1 MHSPSGTRPKKRL
14 ACDRCHARKLRCS
27 GDLDGCTRCLGDD
40 LVCVYSPALKVG
52 RPSKAS
58 MAGREIQQTQSVPN
72 AAFYGVSDRDALT
85 ADSGISMPPSPPQLG
100 DSCITDHTA
109 LFNSFDFTN
118 TFDNFNATHSFLDMP
133 IDEELWPLA
142 TSTPVSSNDLNIDP
156 RLCVTNETA
165 NASSPLE
172 RLSSL
177 QQELLR
183 TKLPPVHARG
193 VGTQPRPAKYTEA
206 AMRPVQETLGVV
218 TELLH
223 QCVKSNGDATDP
235 VCSNWQTV
243 LHLVLTPLSLL
254 LSTYDQILQEI
265 RNALDDPSLL
275 HEESLLNGQWVQ
287 SQSGKRFDV
296 EDPGSRQIWATSPTN
311 EVSDVDKYVQS
322 SDAAFQSYRHMNPR
336 QRAKI
341 LLKWHELITN
351 ARQDIAKIVVF
362 ETGKPMAEALGEV
375 DYALGFAWWFAG
387 EAERIRGSVAQP
399 SISDRRTFVIKQPI
413 GVCVALVPWNFPV
426 AMIIRKVS
434 AALAAGCTMIVKPSP
449 ETPFSVMA
457 LADLALRAGL
467 PPGVLNVISTDNANT
482 PSVSETLCKHPLVRK
497 VTFTGS
503 TAVGS
508 IVARHCSEG
517 LKKVTMELGG
527 NCPFIIFDDG
537 DLEQAVAALMILKW
551 RTAGQACTHAN
562 RVYVQ
567 SGVYDKFAQMML
579 DATNKLRVG
588 HGADSS
594 STMGPLTTARGVDKV
609 KKHVQ
614 DAVSKGG
621 KVLCGG
627 KQPQNLNGYFF
638 EPTIISGMTS
648 DMLTTQEEIFG
659 PILGLYKFE
668 TEEEVVKKA
677 NDTSM
682 GLASYFFTRDVSRT
696 WRLLESLEAGM
707 IGMNTGNASCAES
720 PFGGIKM
727 SGYGKEAGKDVAI
740 EEYLIQKTGT
750 LTVEEGP
757 KL

>member
-14 ACDRCHARKLRCS
+14 ACDRCHSRKLRCS
-27 GDLDGCTRCLGDD
+27 GDLDGCSRCLGDD
-40 LVCVYSPALKVG
+40 SVCTYSPALKVG

-58 MAGREIQQTQSVPN
+58 MAGREIQQTQSICD
-72 AAFYGVSDRDALT
+72 AALYGISDGDALT

-109 LFNSFDFTN
+109 LFGSFDFTN
-118 TFDNFNATHSFLDMP
+118 SLGNFNATHPFLDIPM
-133 IDEELWPLA
+133 DEDPWSVA
-142 TSTPVSSNDLNIDP
+142 TSPPVSSHDPNIDP
-156 RLCVTNETA
+156 RLCPANETA
-165 NASSPLE
+165 SASSPLE

-183 TKLPPVHARG
+183 TRLPPAHARG
-193 VGTQPRPAKYTEA
+193 VSTQPRPAKYIEA

-223 QCVKSNGDATDP
+223 QCVKSNGDATD
-235 VCSNWQTV
+235 S
-243 LHLVLTPLSLL
+243 
-254 LSTYDQILQEI
+254 
-265 RNALDDPSLL
+265 LDDPSLL

-287 SQSGKRFDV
+287 SQSGERFGV
-296 EDPGSRQIWATSPTN
+296 EDPGSGHIWAASPTN
-311 EVSDVDKYVQS
+311 KVSDVDKYVES
-322 SDAAFQSYRHMNPR
+322 SHAAFQSYRHVNPR

-362 ETGKPMAEALGEV
+362 ETGKPMAEAVGEV

-387 EAERIRGSVAQP
+387 EAERIRGSIAQP
-399 SISDRRTFVIKQPI
+399 AISDRRTFVIKQPI

-482 PSVSETLCKHPLVRK
+482 PSVSETLCKHPLVHK

-503 TAVGS
+503 TSVGS
-508 IVARHCSEG
+508 IIARHCSGG

-527 NCPFIIFDDG
+527 NCPFIVFDDG
-537 DLEQAVAALMILKW
+537 DLDQAVAALMILKW

-579 DATNKLRVG
+579 EATSRIRLG
-588 HGADSS
+588 HGAESC

-621 KVLCGG
+621 KILCGG
-627 KQPQNLNGYFF
+627 KQPENLDGYFF

-668 TEEEVVKKA
+668 TEEEVVQKA

-682 GLASYFFTRDVSRT
+682 GLASYFFTKDVSRT

-750 LTVEEGP
+750 LTVEDGP